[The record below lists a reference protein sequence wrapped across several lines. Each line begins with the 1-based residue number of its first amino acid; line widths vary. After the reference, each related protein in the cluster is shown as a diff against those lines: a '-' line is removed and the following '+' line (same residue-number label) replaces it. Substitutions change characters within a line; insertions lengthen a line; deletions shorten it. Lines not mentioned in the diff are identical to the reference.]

1 MKFTFE
7 ADLARKGLIDYNTA
21 IQRTYLTR
29 TRFQLAK
36 PYSVIV
42 LGHEYGWYYGDDGLL
57 VYPLGDLI
65 RILDVYNAAVTEDV
79 IDVRSLLSEEAERWH
94 PHTQG
99 IEELLS
105 RDLDLDIV
113 AEDYREGLLLLLIK
127 SFDSSSRYLVVINI
141 RKGVPLQERLLMIR
155 WYSSDCAAKTDGRY
169 IVVSKDFERFDNL
182 DLYDL
187 EDKQQCIQKLCLPGC
202 TNLFMEDCQLYDGW
216 FNLLSRDNE
225 NYHYYLSF
233 PLKQSHPVTAH
244 DAAGTELLP
253 EQLQVVRVKRRQ
265 PRTLQN
271 RGSEPNDCWPSLRLC
286 RDEYSGQL
294 SIVEAWVNGKKDHAS
309 KPPCTFQ
316 PLHIPEPNSA
326 IGTATPDRDFNF
338 NSGLQTLNPE
348 DLPLGEKIWDCPTDP
363 GNRLK
368 ARSYNPRAST
378 FLDIYLGS
386 DANLDSA
393 KESEFHLAVGSCN
406 RASPSESESGQL
418 DKISSEKLG
427 AVSPND
433 YNGRQCV
440 RMRRFPPD
448 GAPKALFDLLC
459 PTGKMKRPTMSV
471 DDPRSILCSTKR
483 LHRRLNDKLE
493 QLVLIN
499 FDPYIRFPGL
509 DPMVLHPL
517 STQLT
522 SKEYDKELA
531 RAKNDKPFLWEELS
545 DEEYEAKANKIAAK
559 QSKIDEM
566 NRAERAGKVW
576 EPRSEWFWTE
586 RAMYLDIGQGFQFS

>member
-1 MKFTFE
+1 MNFTFE
-7 ADLARKGLIDYNTA
+7 ADLARKSSIDYNTA

-29 TRFQLAK
+29 RRIQLAK

-42 LGHEYGWYYGDDGLL
+42 LGHHNGWFYGEGLL

-105 RDLDLDIV
+105 RELDL
-113 AEDYREGLLLLLIK
+113 EFSWMDYKEGLLLIVVK
-127 SFDSSSRYLVVINI
+127 SFDSISRYLVVIDI
-141 RKGVPLQERLLMIR
+141 RKGLPLQERLVMIR
-155 WYSSDCAAKTDGRY
+155 WYSGDCVAKTDGRY
-169 IVVSKDFERFDNL
+169 IVVSQDSERFGNL
-182 DLYDL
+182 HLYDL
-187 EDKQQCIQKLCLPGC
+187 DDKQQCIQTLYLPGC
-202 TNLFMEDCQLYDGW
+202 TDLFMEDHQLYDGW
-216 FNLLSRDNE
+216 FHLLSRDNE
-225 NYHYYLSF
+225 NYHYCFSF
-233 PLKQSHPVTAH
+233 PLKQSHPVTAY
-244 DAAGTELLP
+244 DAVGTESLP
-253 EQLQVVRVKRRQ
+253 EQLQVLRVKRRQ
-265 PRTLQN
+265 PQTLQN
-271 RGSEPNDCWPSLRLC
+271 CGVEPNCCWPSLIFY

-294 SIVEAWVNGKKDHAS
+294 GIVEAWVKGKKDHAYV
-309 KPPCTFQ
+309 PPCTFQ
-316 PLHIPEPNSA
+316 PLQIPEPKSA
-326 IGTATPDRDFNF
+326 IGTATPDREFYF
-338 NSGLQTLNPE
+338 NSGLQTLDPT
-348 DLPLGEKIWDCPTDP
+348 DLPLGEKDWDCPTDP

-378 FLDIYLGS
+378 FFDVFLGS
-386 DANLDSA
+386 DASPDTA
-393 KESEFHLAVGSCN
+393 KESEVHLAVGLRN
-406 RASPSESESGQL
+406 RPSPSESELGQL

-433 YNGRQCV
+433 ANERQCV
-440 RMRRFPPD
+440 TMRRFPPD

-459 PTGKMKRPTMSV
+459 PTGKMKWVTMSV
-471 DDPRSILCSTKR
+471 DDPRSILYSTKR
-483 LHRRLNDKLE
+483 LHRKWNDTLK
-493 QLVLIN
+493 QFVLIN

-509 DPMVLHPL
+509 EPMVLHPL

-522 SKEYDKELA
+522 LKEYDKELA
-531 RAKNDKPFLWEELS
+531 RAKNNEPFMEWEDYDAYVDKR
-545 DEEYEAKANKIAAK
+545 AAK